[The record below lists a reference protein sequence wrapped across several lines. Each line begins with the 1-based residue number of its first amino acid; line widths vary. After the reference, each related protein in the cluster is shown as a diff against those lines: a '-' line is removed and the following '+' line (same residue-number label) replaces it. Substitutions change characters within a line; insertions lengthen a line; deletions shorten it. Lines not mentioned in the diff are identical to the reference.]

1 MNTKKIIQAAIIG
14 SVYAALTIV
23 LAPVSYGPVQV
34 RVSEAMTVMPAFT
47 PAAVPG
53 LFIGCF
59 VANILGPY
67 GIVDIVCGSFATLAA
82 ALVSRRLRDRPFLV
96 PLPPV
101 VFNGIIVG
109 SMLHF
114 AYGVPGLWA
123 CMGWVALGQAVACYA
138 LGMPL
143 MKLLDR
149 YRSVLE

>member
-14 SVYAALTIV
+14 SVYAVLTIV

>member
-1 MNTKKIIQAAIIG
+1 MNTKKIIRAAIIG
-14 SVYAALTIV
+14 SVYAVLTIV